1 VGQRAPN
8 HAATNHCNFL
18 TSHFLFS
25 LSTRGGA
32 GSIAL
37 HKRGF
42 SRPDIK
48 RLQELLVANGA
59 FVTIF
64 QVSTIFWPHQAAD
77 CISWSR
83 ETVRANSNR

>member
-1 VGQRAPN
+1 VPPIMPPPIIAIFLRAI
-8 HAATNHCNFL
+8 
-18 TSHFLFS
+18 FLFS

-48 RLQELLVANGA
+48 RLQELLVANRV

-64 QVSTIFWPHQAAD
+64 QVSTIF
-77 CISWSR
+77 
-83 ETVRANSNR
+83 